1 MPTLRE
7 RIYAA
12 LGFKVRRRDRLLK
25 KIIEKAERSEIHKS
39 SIGRPLEPI
48 FPSPVSKKLI
58 ALVAQRLLI
67 ITELEPDINL
77 DKSALLSDNFPNL
90 SHQVSSTKYP
100 ASSIQHRVTSIEH
113 PVSSIQY
120 RASSIE
126 YPVSSIKHPVPST
139 SNPQ

>member
-48 FPSPVSKKLI
+48 FPSPVSKKTHCLSGST
-58 ALVAQRLLI
+58 VADNYGI
-67 ITELEPDINL
+67 GTGH
-77 DKSALLSDNFPNL
+77 KS
-90 SHQVSSTKYP
+90 
-100 ASSIQHRVTSIEH
+100 
-113 PVSSIQY
+113 
-120 RASSIE
+120 
-126 YPVSSIKHPVPST
+126 
-139 SNPQ
+139 